1 MERPFLRDV
10 VFYIVAAFWA
20 FYIFYRYNITVVR
33 LSKEFLQKIQSLQ
46 KSRIAKF

>member
-20 FYIFYRYNITVVR
+20 FYIFYRYNTTVVR
-33 LSKEFLQKIQSLQ
+33 LSKEFLQIRSLQ
-46 KSRIAKF
+46 KSRVAKF